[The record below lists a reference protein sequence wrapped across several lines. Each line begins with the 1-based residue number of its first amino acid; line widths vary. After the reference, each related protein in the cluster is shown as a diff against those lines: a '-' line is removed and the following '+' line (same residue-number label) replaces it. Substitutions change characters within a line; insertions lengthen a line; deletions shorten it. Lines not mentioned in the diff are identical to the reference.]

1 MKKKKNKPSSSS
13 SRPRAS
19 IPNTPAAPSVRAADV
34 PPSGDSFVASQSGT
48 GTRSFVAAALL
59 ALALGC
65 ALYLGWQSAAGSSVV
80 GCGPE
85 SGCGQVLTSRWS
97 RLMGM
102 PVSML
107 GAGMYAALLVVS
119 LRIKRDSII
128 QQRIVRAGAV
138 LVLGG
143 ALWFTIVQAFILKS
157 FCPWCCTTHLL
168 ASAGALVLLYAFR
181 RSADSPDVPA
191 PGMPAFALPA
201 AAVVGMIVLQSFS
214 PEPERIVQNK
224 LSHSVVEAASGRL
237 SLYRGQISFD
247 PLTLPCIGV
256 PGLGATAVVIFDYTC
271 PHCRELHRTLTQI
284 EEQRRGLIHVV
295 LVPGAYEADA
305 WEIHRMM
312 LALWK
317 INPGAYHHVDAQLMD
332 GSVNAD
338 RGEVLEAVQKE
349 LKGRFFELA
358 WAQSGWVQ
366 DTKRL
371 GEDLMASNA
380 KEANAS
386 TLPQVM
392 IGDRVL
398 TGSPRSETLI
408 ELFGKEAAAGHTFPL
423 PPAASAT
430 LTQAGPPPAQSNPP
444 VLTPPGTPPPAPT
457 ASSPQDGT
465 APAIAFDSTMVD
477 FGTVVKGDV
486 ATQNV
491 TFHNTGKTPLTLKNV
506 KAGCGCTTV
515 KGWEQTVAPGQQGS
529 FQLKLDT
536 GRFFGLVT
544 KTVDVESDASNGM
557 IRLNLKVDVWC
568 PVSLSATL
576 ISFSPLLKGA
586 KTVEPKTLDVTVSE
600 PEPLKIA
607 GISCTDPYYNTALK
621 VVEEGRRY
629 QIILT
634 PTGPANA
641 QHNAD
646 VVLDLGHPKMKTL
659 KIPVYFYPT
668 EAVVVQPAELALSIP
683 DLQLKASAVLNVSS
697 NDPAVP
703 KLEVTGLSY
712 SGGGDVGL
720 TFENVGTGNLG
731 RIVLTFPAGYAPPPA
746 NDAFLTFHT
755 NHPSFPDFK
764 VPVRFKAA
772 GPVISGTARH

>member
-1 MKKKKNKPSSSS
+1 
-13 SRPRAS
+13 
-19 IPNTPAAPSVRAADV
+19 
-34 PPSGDSFVASQSGT
+34 
-48 GTRSFVAAALL
+48 
-59 ALALGC
+59 
-65 ALYLGWQSAAGSSVV
+65 
-80 GCGPE
+80 
-85 SGCGQVLTSRWS
+85 
-97 RLMGM
+97 MGM

-107 GAGMYAALLVVS
+107 GAGIYVALLMVS
-119 LRIKRDSII
+119 LRIKRESII
-128 QQRIVRAGAV
+128 QQRIVRAGSV

-157 FCPWCCTTHLL
+157 LCPWCCTTHLL
-168 ASAGALVLLYAFR
+168 ASSGALVLVYAFR
-181 RSADSPDVPA
+181 RTDDSRFTDSRLNDSVSDAARPL
-191 PGMPAFALPA
+191 GMGTFALPA

-224 LSHSVVEAASGRL
+224 LSHAVVEAASGRL

-247 PLTLPCIGV
+247 PLTLPSIGV
-256 PGLGATAVVIFDYTC
+256 PGLGATAVVVFDYTC

-332 GSVNAD
+332 GSINAD

-423 PPAASAT
+423 PPATSAV
-430 LTQAGPPPAQSNPP
+430 LTQAGTPPAQSNPL
-444 VLTPPGTPPPAPT
+444 VLRPPGAPPPAPT
-457 ASSPQDGT
+457 ASSPQEGT
-465 APAIAFDSTMVD
+465 GPVIAFDSTLVD

-529 FQLKLDT
+529 FQLQLDT
-536 GRFFGLVT
+536 GRFFGVVT

-557 IRLNLKVDVWC
+557 IRLNLKADIWC
-568 PVSLSATL
+568 PVALSATVV
-576 ISFSPLLKGA
+576 SFSPLLKGA
-586 KTVEPKTLDVTVSE
+586 KTVEPKTLDVTVSD
-600 PEPLKIA
+600 PEPLKIS
-607 GISCTDPYYNTALK
+607 GISCSDPYYNTTLK

-629 QIILT
+629 QIVLT

-646 VVLDLGHPKMKTL
+646 VILELGHPKMKNL

-712 SGGGDVGL
+712 SGGGGVGL

-731 RIVLTFPAGYAPPPA
+731 RIVLTFPAGYTPPPA
-746 NDAFLTFHT
+746 NDAVLTFHT
-755 NHPSFPDFK
+755 NHPSFPEFK

-772 GPVISGTARH
+772 GPVISGTAKH